1 MNRVLRHLHRA
12 ALLCDGGALTDR
24 QLLDCFLSRRDEAAF
39 AALVQRHGPM
49 VFAVCRRVL
58 GNRHDAE
65 DAFQAAFLVLV
76 RKAASLRARELL
88 GNWLYGVAY
97 RTALKARVMAARRQA
112 RERRAAV
119 RAAAVAPAGGPGEEL
134 LPLLD
139 RELSRLPEKYRAAVV
154 LCELEGR
161 SRREAAGLLKVPEG
175 TVSSR
180 LAKARKLLA
189 ARLARYGLAPAGAA
203 LAALAAA
210 GGASAGV
217 PPALLTGTARSALL
231 IAGGQVAAA
240 GLVPAEVA
248 VLTEGVL
255 KTMLLAK
262 VKTTAAVVLSV
273 VVLGLGTGGL
283 VYRARVAASEP
294 PGQQRAKAP
303 EGPVRGQAADPSPER
318 QAEAALREARARAE
332 EAEVFARQ
340 ARADAEQAKALA
352 EQERRRAEEALQR
365 AREVERQQKDFE
377 RQALEARRLLEQ
389 SRSEAERAGR
399 AARQTG
405 DDERP
410 QAVDPEGRLRDLRR
424 SVEERVK
431 ALADRRARLQAEMQE
446 VEQQAKAVMQDYKR
460 QVEVLTQT
468 QKAPQKQGDKLDQI
482 LERLER
488 LEKRL
493 DRLEQRR

>member
-12 ALLCDGGALTDR
+12 ALLCEGGALTDG
-24 QLLDCFLSRRDEAAF
+24 QLLDCFLSRHDEAAF

-65 DAFQAAFLVLV
+65 DAFQAAFLVLA
-76 RKAASLRARELL
+76 RRAASLRARELL

-119 RAAAVAPAGGPGEEL
+119 RAVAAPAPGAGEEL

-139 RELSRLPEKYRAAVV
+139 GELSRLPEKYRAAVV

-175 TVSSR
+175 TLSSR

-189 ARLARYGLAPAGAA
+189 ARLARHGLVPAGAA
-203 LAALAAA
+203 LTVLAAA

-217 PPALLTGTARSALL
+217 PLALLAGTARSALL
-231 IAGGQVAAA
+231 VAGGQVATA

-255 KTMLLAK
+255 KTMFLAK

-273 VVLGLGTGGL
+273 AVLGLGTGGL

-294 PGQQRAKAP
+294 PGQLRFQTPA
-303 EGPVRGQAADPSPER
+303 GLDQGQGADPR
-318 QAEAALREARARAE
+318 ADRRAEEALREA
-332 EAEVFARQ
+332 Q
-340 ARADAEQAKALA
+340 ARADRAQADAKAAKALA
-352 EQERRRAEEALQR
+352 EQERRRAEEAVLR
-365 AREVERQQKDFE
+365 AREMEQQQKAFEKQAAEARLLFE
-377 RQALEARRLLEQ
+377 RSRLEG
-389 SRSEAERAGR
+389 ERAGR
-399 AARQTG
+399 AARQMG
-405 DDERP
+405 NEARP
-410 QAVDPEGRLRDLRR
+410 QAVDPEGRLRQLQR

-431 ALADRRARLQAEMQE
+431 ALADRRAKLQAEMQE
-446 VEQQAKAVMQDYKR
+446 VEAQAKAVMQDYKR
-460 QVEVLTQT
+460 QVELLAQT
-468 QKAPQKQGDKLDQI
+468 QKAPQQQGDKLDQI